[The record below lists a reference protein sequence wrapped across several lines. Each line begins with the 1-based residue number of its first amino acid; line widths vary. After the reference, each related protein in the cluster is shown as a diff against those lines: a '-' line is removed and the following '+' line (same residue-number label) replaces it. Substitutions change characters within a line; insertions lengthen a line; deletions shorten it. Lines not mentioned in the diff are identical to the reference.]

1 MSSTPSDNGFDQ
13 RLEDQGEQPGGD
25 NDHHQRKV
33 ELPPERPQTHL
44 LQVLVY
50 QKPDRGGEQK
60 EGHQLGPVDPTMPT
74 LGLSRCYVI
83 EVSSFP
89 GHFKR
94 PTIYPGQFG
103 LRQRSLCST
112 ESLR

>member
-33 ELPPERPQTHL
+33 ELPPESPQTHL
-44 LQVLVY
+44 IQILVY

-60 EGHQLGPVDPTMPT
+60 EDHQLGPVEPSMASFRR
-74 LGLSRCYVI
+74 SRRYI
-83 EVSSFP
+83 
-89 GHFKR
+89 G
-94 PTIYPGQFG
+94 
-103 LRQRSLCST
+103 
-112 ESLR
+112 